1 VRRIAR
7 FPISGS
13 ALTVLLGAL
22 VVALGLGTPV
32 PASADQ
38 RDPRLGG
45 LFDQLRKAPDPA
57 RAEQIEREIWGLW
70 TQAGDPELDELMQQG
85 IRAMERNDFLAA
97 AGIFSELIERAPKFA
112 EGWNKRATAYY
123 KLGEY
128 EASMRDVGAV
138 LELEPR
144 HFAALWGMGLI
155 YVELEADAPALRW
168 FERAQRVHPHL
179 QGASERV
186 AELRRRLEDSG
197 I

>member
-1 VRRIAR
+1 
-7 FPISGS
+7 
-13 ALTVLLGAL
+13 
-22 VVALGLGTPV
+22 
-32 PASADQ
+32 
-38 RDPRLGG
+38 
-45 LFDQLRKAPDPA
+45 
-57 RAEQIEREIWGLW
+57 
-70 TQAGDPELDELMQQG
+70 MQQG